1 MTRSRLIV
9 MRHATAGG
17 GGPDHARR
25 LTHSGIQEAR
35 RAGLRLAELE
45 FEPDRACCSSATRC
59 RETWEYIGLGL
70 RSSPRVEFDA
80 SLYNASARTLID
92 TLAGIVEGETLL
104 LLAHNPGVSVL
115 TLELARDDAAN
126 SAGLRAGFAP
136 ASMALFEID
145 GSWSMPSKRKA
156 ELVRFERPAFD

>member
-1 MTRSRLIV
+1 MTKSRLIV
-9 MRHATAGG
+9 MRHATADG

-25 LTHSGIQEAR
+25 LTHAGIEEAR
-35 RAGLRLAELE
+35 WAGLRLNELD

-59 RETWEYIGLGL
+59 RETWQAVCLGL

-80 SLYNASARTLID
+80 SLYNASAQTLID

-115 TLELARDDAAN
+115 TLELARPDAAN
-126 SAGLRAGFAP
+126 TAGLRAGFAP

-145 GSWSMPSKRKA
+145 ADGSLPSKRKT
-156 ELVRFERPAFD
+156 ELVRFERPADD